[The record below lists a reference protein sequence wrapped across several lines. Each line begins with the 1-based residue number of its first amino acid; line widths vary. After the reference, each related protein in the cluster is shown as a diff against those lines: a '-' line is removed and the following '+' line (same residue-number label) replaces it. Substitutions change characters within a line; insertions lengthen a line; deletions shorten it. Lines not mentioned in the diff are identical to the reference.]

1 MHQSMSGRE
10 AQRRIDAEAQEI
22 AKSLQ
27 EGTLTLEDAHKHLIA
42 GVNSMSL
49 FRTAGY
55 AKAIACFQC
64 SAD

>member
-22 AKSLQ
+22 AKSMQ
-27 EGTLTLEDAHKHLIA
+27 EGTLTLDEAHQHLIE

-49 FRTAGY
+49 FRIAGY

>member
-10 AQRRIDAEAQEI
+10 AQRRIDAEAEKV
-22 AKSLQ
+22 ARCLQ
-27 EGTLTLEDAHKHLIA
+27 DGTMTLEAAHKHLTIC
-42 GVNSMSL
+42 VESMSL
-49 FRTAGY
+49 FRIAGY